1 MNTVLIATIRSND
14 QIRDLIDEIKSTA
27 STNLKLVISS
37 SQSSVA
43 INVNRGL
50 DAADGQFILKV
61 DDDITGFSYGW
72 DARLIEPFGQDAN
85 IGAVAARLLNKD
97 GSVQMT
103 CSRNI
108 NLHPGWVISER
119 PIVPFCCV
127 ALRNDGT
134 RMDENYIG
142 SGYDDGDFCNQLR
155 LKIPHVKFAIHNEV
169 RVIHKHE
176 QKNAQL
182 NKNSVFFR
190 NKWTDVVFPDGMGV
204 VE

>member
-14 QIRDLIDEIKSTA
+14 QIIDLINEIKSTA

-61 DDDITGFSYGW
+61 DDDITGFSHGW
-72 DARLIEPFGQDAN
+72 DARLIEPFAQDPS
-85 IGAVAARLLNKD
+85 IGVVAARLLNKD
-97 GSVQMT
+97 GSVQLT
-103 CSRNI
+103 CSRNV
-108 NLHPGWVISER
+108 NLHPRWLVCER

-127 ALRNDGT
+127 AFRNDGT

-142 SGYDDGDFCNQLR
+142 SGYDDGDYCNQLR
-155 LKIPHVKFAIHNEV
+155 LKTPNVKFAIHNEV

-182 NKNSVFFR
+182 NQNSVYFR
-190 NKWTDVVFPDGMGV
+190 NKWANVNFPDGLGV